1 MAALHQELGECS
13 LESRGTK
20 RKFEDTTMTTE
31 EDIEIGQ
38 NNRALPQEMLERVF
52 SHLAPPDLKTAA
64 LICKNWNEAAE
75 RPTLWSWVKIR
86 VGDLLIRSLS
96 QLRLKRLDGVREIVV
111 KDPPLYDWDSR
122 QPLLQAILEHP
133 GLRKIRLAAE
143 AFPNAEAGLITQVF
157 AKMEEVELSRDKW
170 GNITKHLVDAVLRGR
185 NNLKKLVL
193 TETILESPDHT
204 SLVTALNK
212 IEVLEVRLTEEQ
224 ANLLFEMMEAG
235 TAIKSLSLLNHLKL
249 SELKPRYLF
258 AVFDKLE
265 VLRLT
270 TREGTALPNL
280 DLVTNLCET
289 VASGRNLK
297 KLLLCG
303 LNLSQVSHR
312 LLGGMVT
319 QLEELDLG
327 GSSVNDCMRDQ
338 IGPIVNAIATTG
350 AGTLKKLNLR
360 YIDVSLVDAQSLG
373 RMATQVE
380 ELQVTADLS
389 EDQAKAIF
397 GAVANG
403 PKNLREL
410 TVRPTSVISSILVK
424 VDADVLARAANS
436 LECFETDD
444 ISITFNQIHKI
455 LTKALEGTSL
465 KSLSLVFSTGT
476 DVTTSNLIREVIE
489 EASKIIPAI
498 NIEISWSSSNL
509 F

>member
-1 MAALHQELGECS
+1 MAALHQELGEAR

-31 EDIEIGQ
+31 EDIEIDQ

-86 VGDLLIRSLS
+86 VGDLLTRSLS
-96 QLRLKRLDGVREIVV
+96 QLRLKRLDRVREIVV

-157 AKMEEVELSRDKW
+157 AKMEEVELSGDKW

-185 NNLKKLVL
+185 NNLKRLVL

-212 IEVLEVRLTEEQ
+212 IEVVEVRLTEEQ

-270 TREGTALPNL
+270 TREGTALPKL
-280 DLVTNLCET
+280 DVVTNLCET

-350 AGTLKKLNLR
+350 TLKKLNLR

-380 ELQVTADLS
+380 ELQLTADLS
-389 EDQAKAIF
+389 EEQAKAIF
-397 GAVANG
+397 GAVAYG

-410 TVRPTSVISSILVK
+410 AVRPMSVISSILVK

-444 ISITFNQIHKI
+444 IAITFNQIHKI

-476 DVTTSNLIREVIE
+476 DVTPSNLIREAIE
-489 EASKIIPAI
+489 EARNVIPAI
-498 NIEISWSSSNL
+498 YIEEL
-509 F
+509 FVLSI

>member
-64 LICKNWNEAAE
+64 LICKNWKEAAE

-86 VGDLLIRSLS
+86 VGDQLIRSLS
-96 QLRLKRLDGVREIVV
+96 QLRLKRLDGVREIAV

-133 GLRKIRLAAE
+133 RLRKIRLAAE

-157 AKMEEVELSRDKW
+157 AKMEEVELSGDKW
-170 GNITKHLVDAVLRGR
+170 GNTTKHLVDAVLRGR

-270 TREGTALPNL
+270 TREGTALPKL
-280 DLVTNLCET
+280 DVVTNLCET

-350 AGTLKKLNLR
+350 TLKKLNLR

-380 ELQVTADLS
+380 ELQLTADLS
-389 EDQAKAIF
+389 EEQAKAIF
-397 GAVANG
+397 GAVAYG

-410 TVRPTSVISSILVK
+410 AVRPMSVISSILVK

-444 ISITFNQIHKI
+444 IAITFNQIHKI

-476 DVTTSNLIREVIE
+476 DVTPSNLIREAIE
-489 EASKIIPAI
+489 EARNVIPAI
-498 NIEISWSSSNL
+498 YIEEL
-509 F
+509 FVLSI